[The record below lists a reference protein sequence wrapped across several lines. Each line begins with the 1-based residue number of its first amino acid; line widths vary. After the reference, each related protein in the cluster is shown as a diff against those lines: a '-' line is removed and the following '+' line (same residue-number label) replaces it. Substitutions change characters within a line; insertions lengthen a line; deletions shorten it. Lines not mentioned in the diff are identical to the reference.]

1 MLMLKYPNVYADTA
15 LLYFDNAP
23 EFYAQSFTV
32 DMGRHWI
39 DRSLRHQIMF
49 GSDDPRLEMIRMK
62 KAIEKLDMRQ
72 STIELILGGNALEF
86 LGMEE

>member
-1 MLMLKYPNVYADTA
+1 
-15 LLYFDNAP
+15 
-23 EFYAQSFTV
+23 
-32 DMGRHWI
+32 
-39 DRSLRHQIMF
+39 MF